1 MAPRAAATLVLC
13 AVMGCAGASGEGRD
27 VVPQSHDVRV
37 TDAQGAGASAQGYDY
52 VAKRP
57 LGVVALAE
65 ARGIDPQ
72 VAKAAVERLAD
83 ALDTCATDEG
93 RKGTLVDGAAR
104 VIAQVDEKGNIAG
117 TSVKVDPGAGVAQM
131 AVLCL
136 VAPIRMLTFP
146 PADAGPR
153 GFAVEALW
161 GRVIPGAT
169 AR

>member
-1 MAPRAAATLVLC
+1 MRRARARRRRGTTTWRSGRSASSRWRRR
-13 AVMGCAGASGEGRD
+13 AGSIR
-27 VVPQSHDVRV
+27 
-37 TDAQGAGASAQGYDY
+37 
-52 VAKRP
+52 
-57 LGVVALAE
+57 
-65 ARGIDPQ
+65 Q
-72 VAKAAVERLAD
+72 VAQAAVDRLAD

-104 VIAQVDEKGNIAG
+104 VVAQIDEKGNIAG